1 MLLKGIDATTAP
13 QGSAFPLCSTMHYVV
28 FVAGTMHYV
37 VFVAGTTHHPVFV
50 AGTTFDV
57 VAGFAV
63 LDGFLAS
70 VDCCMNNVD
79 FCYLTAQT

>member
-1 MLLKGIDATTAP
+1 
-13 QGSAFPLCSTMHYVV
+13 MHYVV

>member
-1 MLLKGIDATTAP
+1 MP
-13 QGSAFPLCSTMHYVV
+13 QQPRREVHFLYVPLRHYVV
-28 FVAGTMHYV
+28 F
-37 VFVAGTTHHPVFV
+37 
-50 AGTTFDV
+50 

>member
-1 MLLKGIDATTAP
+1 M
-13 QGSAFPLCSTMHYVV
+13 F
-28 FVAGTMHYV
+28 HYV
-37 VFVAGTTHHPVFV
+37 VFVAGTTLSLWLALRCLCGWHYVVFV